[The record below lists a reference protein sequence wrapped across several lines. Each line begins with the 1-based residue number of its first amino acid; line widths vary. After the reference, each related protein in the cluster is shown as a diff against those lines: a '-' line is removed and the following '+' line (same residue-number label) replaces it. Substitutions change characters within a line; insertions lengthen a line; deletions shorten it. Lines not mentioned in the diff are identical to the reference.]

1 MRGTPAAIEKTVADS
16 GIIPANAGNT
26 VRDGRRILDCRDHP
40 R

>member
-26 VRDGRRILDCRDHP
+26 WRFSRAPALAEDHP